1 MVITAILSFIIS
13 FVILYITRAYL
24 AENRLFRGDT
34 FFHLLVSGAIRK
46 NKWKFPS
53 ELPNV
58 TLCEIDKKYNY
69 LAYPPLFHY
78 LVALFPQKQH
88 EKIAKLLNLV
98 VLSLLSSFAAVIV
111 FNLTLNMA
119 LSLVTGIIVIL
130 NLSALSLVVQFS
142 PRSFGILFYTLI
154 VYLTLFYPMSG
165 LSIFMIAFFV
175 VALSLTHKFAVQVL
189 IFSFIPYI
197 ILFKEPYLVLSFALG
212 FLLSIVISKGFYLK
226 IIAEHFRWLRF
237 YRLRPFRAPVKTYF
251 ISIFGSNVWALFI
264 ILSIFFVFQTN
275 MWTFPQNDILI
286 KMIYWSLI
294 NILISIFISIPTLS
308 FLGEYSRYIEY
319 SIVPI
324 GVTSALLITSLSLY
338 FLLVAVACIF
348 FTLIAL
354 FNFKKYI
361 NKSRGLVDPED
372 ISSYNTL
379 KENNFN
385 NVIVF
390 PARTLEVNYYSQIR
404 VIHPVR
410 GAETPIHQITH
421 LVDNYR
427 IKYVLKFKDSDPYQ
441 LFATMG
447 KIRNLTKILDFN
459 NFELYEL
466 SGIN

>member
-1 MVITAILSFIIS
+1 MIIVTLLSFIIS
-13 FVILYITRAYL
+13 FVILYITREYL
-24 AENRLFRGDT
+24 ANNRLFRGDT
-34 FFHLLVSGAIRK
+34 FFHLLVSRSIRK

-78 LVALFPQKQH
+78 LVAIFPLKQH

-98 VLSLLSSFAAVIV
+98 VLSIMSSFAAVIV
-111 FNLTLNMA
+111 FNLTLNIA
-119 LSLVTGIIVIL
+119 LSLVACIIVIL

-142 PRSFGILFYTLI
+142 PRSLGILFYTLI
-154 VYLTLFYPMSG
+154 LYLAVFYPMSA
-165 LSIFMIAFFV
+165 LSIFIIAFLV

-197 ILFKEPYLVLSFALG
+197 ILFKEPFLILSFALG

-237 YRLRPFRAPVKTYF
+237 YRLRPFRAPLKTYF
-251 ISIFGSNVWALFI
+251 ASIFGSNVWAFFI

-275 MWTFPQNDILI
+275 MWTFPQNDTLI
-286 KMIYWSLI
+286 KMIYWAFI
-294 NILISIFISIPTLS
+294 NILISLFISIPALS

-324 GVTSALLITSLSLY
+324 GVTSVLFITSLSPY
-338 FLLVAVACIF
+338 FLLVAAACIF
-348 FTLIAL
+348 LTLIAL
-354 FNFKKYI
+354 FKFKKYI
-361 NKSRGLVDPED
+361 IKSHGLVDPED

-379 KENNFN
+379 KDRNFN
-385 NVIVF
+385 NVLVF

-410 GAETPIHQITH
+410 GAETPLDQITH

-427 IKYVLKFKDSDPYQ
+427 IKYVLKFKDGDPYQ
-441 LFATMG
+441 LFATMA
-447 KIRNLTKILDFN
+447 KMRNLTKILDFK

-466 SGIN
+466 SGVN